1 MKFWGHGVLSGHKPI
16 LSETQHW
23 SVPRA
28 IIVYYRFPNK
38 RGNKD
43 WCGGLMITMLCI
55 KRAHTPNWARFLP
68 AFDPVGGQVLRVII
82 PVLCSSRTTDP
93 EWHKM
98 LF

>member
-1 MKFWGHGVLSGHKPI
+1 MSQIVFQQLINPSILSELMKFWGHGVLSDHKPI
-16 LSETQHW
+16 ISETQHW

-28 IIVYYRFPNK
+28 ITVYYRFPNK

-68 AFDPVGGQVLRVII
+68 AFVPVDVGR
-82 PVLCSSRTTDP
+82 S
-93 EWHKM
+93 
-98 LF
+98 